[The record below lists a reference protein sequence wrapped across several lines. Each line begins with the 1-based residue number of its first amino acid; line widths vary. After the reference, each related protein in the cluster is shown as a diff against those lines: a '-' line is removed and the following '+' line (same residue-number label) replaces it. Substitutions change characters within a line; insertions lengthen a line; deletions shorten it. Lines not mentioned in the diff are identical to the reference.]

1 MNQPIAQQT
10 TEKRK
15 KISLSK
21 EEKDIIISLLTKAT
35 VPIFIIIIISSV
47 ALFFGFHF
55 LIKKTGF
62 SNFALNP
69 MSVIQSVSKFIST
82 YLIISLINILLMII
96 LSIVVLYFTLHH
108 IILPVLRITR
118 NIKNCIDTNSKTKIV
133 VRESDKLFIPLVD
146 LINKLIYKQ

>member
-1 MNQPIAQQT
+1 MNQTISQQT

-21 EEKDIIISLLTKAT
+21 EEKDIIASLLSKAAI
-35 VPIFIIIIISSV
+35 PIFIIIIVSSV

-62 SNFALNP
+62 SNFGLSP
-69 MSVIQSVSKFIST
+69 MTVLQSVSKFIST
-82 YLIISLINILLMII
+82 YLIISLINIFLMII
-96 LSIVVLYFTLHH
+96 LSIVVLYFTLHN

-118 NIKNCIDTNSKTKIV
+118 NIKNCIDTNSKSKIC
-133 VRESDKLFIPLVD
+133 VRDEDKLFIPLVD
-146 LINKLIYKQ
+146 LINKLMHKQ